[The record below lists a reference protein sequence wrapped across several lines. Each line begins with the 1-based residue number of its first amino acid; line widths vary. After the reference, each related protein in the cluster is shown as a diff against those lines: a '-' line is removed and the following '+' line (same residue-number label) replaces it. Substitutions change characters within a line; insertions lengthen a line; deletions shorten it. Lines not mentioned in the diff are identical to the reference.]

1 MKSTQTL
8 STFLFAGLS
17 AASPMFGSGTG
28 TDDLGSLIPTG
39 SGSDSLGGLS
49 SLIPTGSGS
58 DSLGGLGSLIP
69 TGSGSDSLGG
79 LGSLVPTGTGS
90 DSLGG
95 LGSLIPTGSS
105 SDSLG
110 GLGGLGALSSLIPSA
125 ATETGSAD
133 SSSSSLTAKAAS
145 GCTAY
150 TLLFARGTTET
161 GTLGT
166 VVGPGLQKS
175 VQSALGADQV
185 TVKGTTYAADMAG
198 ITAESTGSGPGSKA
212 MTADATSILSSC
224 PDTKLILTGYSQGGM
239 VVHNAAKQI
248 NTAGKSSSVLGAVT
262 FGDPFIGQ
270 LPSNIDK
277 AHFRSFCASGDSVC
291 GAGAYGC
298 AASSCTSASA
308 MGHLGYGSDV
318 NTAATFIKS
327 IATA

>member
-1 MKSTQTL
+1 MKTTQTL

-39 SGSDSLGGLS
+39 SGTDSLGSLS

-95 LGSLIPTGSS
+95 LG
-105 SDSLG
+105 
-110 GLGGLGALSSLIPSA
+110 GLGALSSLIPSA

-133 SSSSSLTAKAAS
+133 SSSSSLSAKAAS

-185 TVKGTTYAADMAG
+185 TVKVCDIQRPTPLHTYTDIPETTGHQLCRRHGRNHRGGDG
-198 ITAESTGSGPGSKA
+198 LRPRI
-212 MTADATSILSSC
+212 
-224 PDTKLILTGYSQGGM
+224 QGHDGRC
-239 VVHNAAKQI
+239 H
-248 NTAGKSSSVLGAVT
+248 
-262 FGDPFIGQ
+262 
-270 LPSNIDK
+270 
-277 AHFRSFCASGDSVC
+277 
-291 GAGAYGC
+291 
-298 AASSCTSASA
+298 
-308 MGHLGYGSDV
+308 
-318 NTAATFIKS
+318 
-327 IATA
+327 

>member
-1 MKSTQTL
+1 MKTTQTL

-39 SGSDSLGGLS
+39 SGTDSLGGLS

-133 SSSSSLTAKAAS
+133 SSGSSLTAKAAS

-185 TVKGTTYAADMAG
+185 TVKVCGIHQPPPLHTY
-198 ITAESTGSGPGSKA
+198 T
-212 MTADATSILSSC
+212 
-224 PDTKLILTGYSQGGM
+224 DTPENTGYHLCRRHGRNHRGGNRLGPWIQGHDGRR
-239 VVHNAAKQI
+239 H
-248 NTAGKSSSVLGAVT
+248 
-262 FGDPFIGQ
+262 
-270 LPSNIDK
+270 
-277 AHFRSFCASGDSVC
+277 
-291 GAGAYGC
+291 
-298 AASSCTSASA
+298 
-308 MGHLGYGSDV
+308 
-318 NTAATFIKS
+318 
-327 IATA
+327 